1 MHSNFITPPD
11 FVDDQELHTVTVVDA
26 TVDDV
31 ELLAR
36 MCENSDE
43 MYNIYLYRDE
53 MQQPEWLAAA
63 ALRSDAVIVNV
74 NDHNQWL
81 CGQEKTYYY
90 GPNSFLSPA
99 KKVNG
104 VMDYFLFREQPDK

>member
-11 FVDDQELHTVTVVDA
+11 FVDDKLHTVTVVEA
-26 TVDDV
+26 TVEDV

-36 MCENSDE
+36 MCENSEE

-53 MQQPEWLAAA
+53 MQNADWLAAA
-63 ALRSDAVIVNV
+63 VLQSDAVIVNV
-74 NDHNQWL
+74 TEGNQWL

-90 GPNSFLSPA
+90 GPNNFLSPA

-104 VMDYFLFREQPDK
+104 VLDYFLFRKQLDK